1 MRLAPA
7 SIAQLIKLIEADY
20 SGRPPLP
27 AGLPEGAMRIR
38 AMAEAQ
44 AVEQGPQKPFILG
57 RHVMPYFDGAPGKHI
72 GEVTSAA
79 YEAQADGA
87 FSNETEALQWLQ
99 RRMAARAPRRPD

>member
-7 SIAQLIKLIEADY
+7 TIADLVRLIEADY

-27 AGLPEGAMRIR
+27 VGLPEGAMRICE
-38 AMAEAQ
+38 MAEAQ
-44 AVEQGPQKPFILG
+44 AVHHGPQPPLILG
-57 RHVMPYFDGAPGKHI
+57 RHVLPYFDDRPGKHI

-87 FSNETEALQWLQ
+87 FSNLEEGIKWLEGY
-99 RRMAARAPRRPD
+99 MAGLKPRAD